1 MNNFIDLPA
10 ARRPI
15 GTADPFGRPVTA
27 TPYFERKAP
36 WMRLLGCL
44 LLIFFTPLILVCGL
58 LVRLTSRGPAIYRQT
73 RLGKDGQPFEILKLR
88 TMTCDAEAESGA
100 VLCTKRDARV
110 TPVGRVLRFL
120 HLDELPQLVNVMR
133 GEMCLV
139 GPRPERPEIIAK
151 HRLDEYV
158 PGFCERM
165 HVLPGVT
172 GLAQI
177 NLSADVSADCV
188 IPKVALD
195 REYVATANAALD
207 LRILA
212 CTALRM
218 LGVRHG
224 RAVRLFGVHRRVNM
238 PDVSREIEITPA
250 SSPIASHQIRPVE
263 APREVAH
270 AGATSDSWSART
282 EASAWNGAD
291 RPSPKAKPKSGP
303 PRRPR

>member
-1 MNNFIDLPA
+1 
-10 ARRPI
+10 
-15 GTADPFGRPVTA
+15 
-27 TPYFERKAP
+27 
-36 WMRLLGCL
+36 MRLLGGV
-44 LLIFFTPLILVCGL
+44 LLIGFTPLILMCVL
-58 LVRLTSRGPAIYRQT
+58 LVKLTSRGPALYRQT
-73 RLGKDGQPFEILKLR
+73 RLGKDGRPFEILKIR
-88 TMTCDAEAESGA
+88 TMTCDAETESGA
-100 VLCTKRDARV
+100 VLCTVGDSRI

-177 NLSADVSADCV
+177 NLPADISADCV

-195 REYVATANAALD
+195 REYVATASAVLD
-207 LRILA
+207 LQILA
-212 CTALRM
+212 CTAFRM

-224 RAVRLFGVHRRVNM
+224 RAVRLFGVRRHVMM
-238 PDVSREIEITPA
+238 PETSGGMEAAAVA
-250 SSPIASHQIRPVE
+250 SAAPKSSANAVD
-263 APREVAH
+263 APREVVH
-270 AGATSDSWSART
+270 VGAASDSWSPKN
-282 EASAWNGAD
+282 EASSWVDVD
-291 RPSPKAKPKSGP
+291 RPSRAATKTSGR

>member
-1 MNNFIDLPA
+1 MSTYIDLPNACA
-10 ARRPI
+10 AATSDRFAQPVSA
-15 GTADPFGRPVTA
+15 TA
-27 TPYFERKAP
+27 YSERKAP
-36 WMRLLGCL
+36 WMRLLGLVL
-44 LLIFFTPLILVCGL
+44 LFCFAPLILLCAL
-58 LVRLTSRGPAIYRQT
+58 LAKLTSRGPAIYRQT
-73 RLGKDGQPFEILKLR
+73 RLGKDGRPFEILKIR
-88 TMTCDAEAESGA
+88 TMTCDAETASGA
-100 VLCTKRDARV
+100 VLCAAGDARV

-120 HLDELPQLVNVMR
+120 HLDELPQLINVVR

-151 HRLDEYV
+151 HRLYEHV
-158 PGFCERM
+158 PGFSERM

-177 NLSADVSADCV
+177 NLPADISADCV

-195 REYVATANAALD
+195 REYVATANALLD

-224 RAVRLFGVHRRVNM
+224 RAVRMFGVGRHVAI
-238 PDVSREIEITPA
+238 PDSLHEAPEADTVVSA
-250 SSPIASHQIRPVE
+250 IASTNTLPVD
-263 APREVAH
+263 APRQVAH
-270 AGATSDSWSART
+270 AGIASDSWSTHAELST
-282 EASAWNGAD
+282 WDGAS
-291 RPSPKAKPKSGP
+291 RPSRDTKTASRS

>member
-1 MNNFIDLPA
+1 MDTFLDLPTTCA
-10 ARRPI
+10 A
-15 GTADPFGRPVTA
+15 ASSSNKFSQPVTA
-27 TPYFERKAP
+27 TAYSERKAP
-36 WMRLLGCL
+36 WMRLLGGML
-44 LLIFFTPLILVCGL
+44 LVGFAPLILICALFVK
-58 LVRLTSRGPAIYRQT
+58 LTSRGPAFYRQK
-73 RLGKDGQPFEILKLR
+73 RLGKDGRPFEILKIR
-88 TMTCDAEAESGA
+88 TMSCDAEAQSGA
-100 VLCTKRDARV
+100 VLCTAGDARV
-110 TPVGRVLRFL
+110 TSVGRVLRFL

-158 PGFCERM
+158 PGFAERM
-165 HVLPGVT
+165 QVLPGVT

-177 NLSADVSADCV
+177 NLPADVSADCV

-195 REYVATANAALD
+195 REYVATASVALD

-224 RAVRLFGVHRRVNM
+224 RAVHLFGVGRRVTM
-238 PDVSREIEITPA
+238 PQSSQEMEVERVISAVAPPHTRPIE
-250 SSPIASHQIRPVE
+250 SPRQ
-263 APREVAH
+263 VAH
-270 AGATSDSWSART
+270 AGVTSDSWTARA
-282 EASAWNGAD
+282 EASPWDGMD
-291 RPSPKAKPKSGP
+291 RPSRDAKGTGKR

>member
-1 MNNFIDLPA
+1 
-10 ARRPI
+10 
-15 GTADPFGRPVTA
+15 
-27 TPYFERKAP
+27 
-36 WMRLLGCL
+36 MRLLGGL
-44 LLIFFTPLILVCGL
+44 LLVGFTPLILVCVL
-58 LVRLTSRGPAIYRQT
+58 LVKLTSRGPALYRQT
-73 RLGKDGQPFEILKLR
+73 RLGKDGRPFEILKIR
-88 TMTCDAEAESGA
+88 TMTCDAETESGA
-100 VLCTKRDARV
+100 VLCKVGDSRI
-110 TPVGRVLRFL
+110 TPLGRVLRFL

-177 NLSADVSADCV
+177 NLPADVSADCV

-195 REYVATANAALD
+195 REYVATASAVLD
-207 LRILA
+207 LRIMA
-212 CTALRM
+212 CTAFRM

-224 RAVRLFGVHRRVNM
+224 RAVRLFGVRRQVTM
-238 PDVSREIEITPA
+238 PEASQELETTSVTSAMSTPHA
-250 SSPIASHQIRPVE
+250 RAVE

-270 AGATSDSWSART
+270 AGTTSDSWSART
-282 EASAWNGAD
+282 EASPWVDGD
-291 RPSPKAKPKSGP
+291 RSSRAAKKAGGR

>member
-1 MNNFIDLPA
+1 
-10 ARRPI
+10 
-15 GTADPFGRPVTA
+15 
-27 TPYFERKAP
+27 
-36 WMRLLGCL
+36 MRLLGGV
-44 LLIFFTPLILVCGL
+44 LLIGFTPLILICVL
-58 LVRLTSRGPAIYRQT
+58 LVKLTSRGPALYRQT
-73 RLGKDGQPFEILKLR
+73 RLGKDGRPFEILKIR
-88 TMTCDAEAESGA
+88 TMTCDAETESGA
-100 VLCTKRDARV
+100 VLCKVGDSRI

-165 HVLPGVT
+165 QVLPGVT

-177 NLSADVSADCV
+177 NLPADISADCV

-195 REYVATANAALD
+195 REYVATASAVLD
-207 LRILA
+207 LQILA
-212 CTALRM
+212 CTAFRM

-224 RAVRLFGVHRRVNM
+224 RAVRLFGVRRHVMM
-238 PDVSREIEITPA
+238 PETSQELEAATVVSAAPKPSTNA
-250 SSPIASHQIRPVE
+250 VD

-270 AGATSDSWSART
+270 VGAASDSWSARK
-282 EASAWNGAD
+282 EASSWVDDD
-291 RPSPKAKPKSGP
+291 RSSRAATKTSGR